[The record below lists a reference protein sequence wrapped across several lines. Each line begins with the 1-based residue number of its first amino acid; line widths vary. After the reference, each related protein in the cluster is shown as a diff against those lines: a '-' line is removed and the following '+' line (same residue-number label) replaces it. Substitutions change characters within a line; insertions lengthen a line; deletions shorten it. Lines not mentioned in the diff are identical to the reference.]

1 LENIKD
7 LRKSLLDVFDGLKS
21 GKTSPKEAAGMN
33 NTSGKIMTTVK
44 VQLEY
49 HKLRKDKP
57 QIDFLKCH

>member
-1 LENIKD
+1 MKDIKE
-7 LRKSLLDVFDGLKS
+7 LRKSLTDVFDGLKS
-21 GKTSPKEAAGMN
+21 GKINHKEAAGMN
-33 NTSGKIMTTVK
+33 NTSGKIMATVK